1 MNSRLGWH
9 GRLALALA
17 PVAAL
22 AVAAPA
28 NAATTV
34 ELDGGATAIKL
45 APKAAKAL
53 RSAGIRVV
61 LAKPARVVR
70 GTIAFPVN
78 GGEIDP
84 ATAKGTITHRGGLT
98 FRMGRAKVAVKNP
111 TLNTNKRTLTVR
123 VGSRSLVLATVKG
136 GKVTRD
142 GFDTEVGALK
152 LTLSKKAAS
161 ALNRAFGIRSIKGG
175 MALGTAASVTEAAE
189 IAIEEG
195 NTTLTLDARAA
206 GVLGA
211 ARVSLTPVAPA
222 TADNPITLRFP
233 VTGGTVST
241 DDLSGRIEHAG
252 GLTLRSADGSR
263 SVVLTDP
270 VLNLGATPTFGITFS
285 GLANTTIA
293 DVTLTGAPSVDADAR
308 TISATGAVLRLNAAA
323 AAVLNGTF
331 GRAFTA
337 GDVLGTASLT
347 AQAR

>member
-53 RSAGIRVV
+53 RQAGIRVV

-70 GTIAFPVN
+70 GTIAFPVA

-84 ATAKGTITHRGGLT
+84 ATAKGSIRHRGGLT
-98 FRMGRAKVAVKNP
+98 FRMGRAKVAVRNP
-111 TLNTNKRTLTVR
+111 TLNTSKRTLTVKL
-123 VGSRSLVLATVKG
+123 GSKNLVLANVKG

-152 LTLSKKAAS
+152 LTLNKKAAA
-161 ALNRAFGIRSIKGG
+161 ALNKAFRIRSIKGG

-189 IAIEEG
+189 IAIESG
-195 NTTLTLDARAA
+195 STTLALDARAA
-206 GVLGA
+206 QVIGA
-211 ARVSLTPVAPA
+211 ARVSLAPIAPA

-233 VTGGTVST
+233 VTGGTVDT
-241 DDLSGRIEHAG
+241 DRLAGTISHSGGIS
-252 GLTLRSADGSR
+252 LTSADGSR
-263 SVVLTDP
+263 RLELTNP
-270 VLNLGATPTFGITFS
+270 ALNLSATPSFS
-285 GLANTTIA
+285 IEYATLLTPIA
-293 DVTLTGAPSVDADAR
+293 DVTLAGAPTIDADAR
-308 TISATGAVLRLNAAA
+308 TITASGAILRLNSVAAG
-323 AAVLNGTF
+323 VLNGTF
-331 GRAFTA
+331 GRAFNG